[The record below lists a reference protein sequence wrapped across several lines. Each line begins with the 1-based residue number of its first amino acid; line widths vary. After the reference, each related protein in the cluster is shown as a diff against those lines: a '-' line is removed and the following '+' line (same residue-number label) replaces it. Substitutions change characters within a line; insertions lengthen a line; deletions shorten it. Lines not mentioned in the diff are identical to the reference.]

1 MEEALRA
8 WDEGFRMSMDEA
20 VVYALEERRP
30 ERGLADQPGN
40 LTRREREVTALVAD
54 GLTNRD
60 IAGRLHLSERTVETH
75 IAHILAKLALR
86 RRGQLTAWAH
96 RHGLSPRGQ

>member
-1 MEEALRA
+1 
-8 WDEGFRMSMDEA
+8 MSMHEA

-30 ERGLADQPGN
+30 DRGLVDQPGH
-40 LTRREREVTALVAD
+40 LTRREHEVTALGGD

-75 IAHILAKLALR
+75 IAHILAKLALC

-96 RHGLSPRGQ
+96 RRGLSPRGR